1 MLAFNF
7 PPYARGTHHMGY
19 VGEGEQGQGHCG
31 DELFY
36 IALGRIGDIV
46 LLADS
51 AGIGGLNS
59 MVAPMA
65 VVNALLNG
73 VAGAKGKSALQ
84 RYSRHDR
91 WMHRWDAFLLKLGAS
106 D

>member
-1 MLAFNF
+1 MAMWAKENK
-7 PPYARGTHHMGY
+7 AKVIAVTNSS
-19 VGEGEQGQGHCG
+19 
-31 DELFY
+31 
-36 IALGRIGDIV
+36 ISALGRIGDIV

-73 VAGAKGKSALQ
+73 VAEAKGKSALQ

-91 WMHRWDAFLLKLGAS
+91 WMHRWDAFLLKLGDS

>member
-1 MLAFNF
+1 
-7 PPYARGTHHMGY
+7 

-73 VAGAKGKSALQ
+73 VAEAKGKSALQ

-91 WMHRWDAFLLKLGAS
+91 WMHRWDAFLLKLGDS